1 MQINDRVKISSIFFL
16 LAVIV
21 VLAIASITLDNK
33 EQNSIKLI
41 ELDGNIHLPKDEYYR
56 FANLEDETLYETLTP
71 AIVKDRLEKHPYV
84 QQVDAILIE
93 NRLAINIKEKNFEAL
108 VMHDNQE
115 CLVTEDNIKIPK
127 LPLSEKID
135 YPILSNPLC
144 DKKLDEFESVL
155 SNSDI
160 VIGLKIIS
168 TLKLINPDLYENLS
182 EIDLRKG
189 RDIVLQFSQF
199 DFPIVIGRNNEIDKI
214 MYLEQLV
221 QSLNNELLG
230 TRSAPAS
237 PAAASSPCRKQAAKS
252 PCSRLR
258 KRREMSAMRFSPS
271 SCSWRA
277 RSARTRLVTSR
288 QTRTARS
295 SPPSSW

>member
-21 VLAIASITLDNK
+21 VLAVTSITLDNN

-108 VMHDNQE
+108 VMHDDRE

-135 YPILSNPLC
+135 YPIISNPLC
-144 DKKLDEFESVL
+144 DKKLEEFESVL

-160 VIGLKIIS
+160 VTGLKIIS

-199 DFPIVIGRNNEIDKI
+199 DFPIAIGRNNEIDKI

-221 QSLNNELLG
+221 QSLDNELLMNG
-230 TRSAPAS
+230 LDYIDLRYSEHIYLGRSVDENDTKGKNS
-237 PAAASSPCRKQAAKS
+237 
-252 PCSRLR
+252 
-258 KRREMSAMRFSPS
+258 
-271 SCSWRA
+271 
-277 RSARTRLVTSR
+277 
-288 QTRTARS
+288 
-295 SPPSSW
+295 